1 MIMVSLRCT
10 LVYKPRGMAKMEG
23 ITTPS
28 RFGMARG
35 GKLAVTEVALMVTV
49 REPGCDFPQE
59 VSPMGSQH
67 SAQTDCGRGVLPLTK
82 RNFMPRPSTYE
93 SEPLAMPVDRSTYR

>member
-28 RFGMARG
+28 ARFGMTRG
-35 GKLAVTEVALMVTV
+35 GKLAVTEVAPMVTV
-49 REPGCDFPQE
+49 REPGCDFPQ
-59 VSPMGSQH
+59 VGL
-67 SAQTDCGRGVLPLTK
+67 ADGLT
-82 RNFMPRPSTYE
+82 T
-93 SEPLAMPVDRSTYR
+93 